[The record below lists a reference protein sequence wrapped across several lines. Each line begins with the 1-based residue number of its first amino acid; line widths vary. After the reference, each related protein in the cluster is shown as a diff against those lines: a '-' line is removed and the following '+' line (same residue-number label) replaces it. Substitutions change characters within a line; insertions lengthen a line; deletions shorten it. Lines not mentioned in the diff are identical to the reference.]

1 MTNYLFNPF
10 FDSFFEPSGE
20 HRNEAPNVMD
30 VDIYET
36 ETGYQ
41 LEADLPGFDKKDVS
55 IEFEKGYLTISAA
68 KQKAPHEGVKQVYNE
83 RRYGKLRRRFYFGEI
98 DEEHITAKLEN
109 GVMVVTLPKL
119 VEKKTTKNIQIA

>member
-55 IEFEKGYLTISAA
+55 IEFEKGYLTISAT
-68 KQKAPHEGVKQVYNE
+68 KQKAPHEG
-83 RRYGKLRRRFYFGEI
+83 KLRKHHRKVQCGYKYNRG
-98 DEEHITAKLEN
+98 
-109 GVMVVTLPKL
+109 LPCP
-119 VEKKTTKNIQIA
+119 T

>member
-10 FDSFFEPSGE
+10 FDSFFEPSCE
-20 HRNEAPNVMD
+20 RHNEAPSVMD

-55 IEFEKGYLTISAA
+55 IEFEKGYLTISAT
-68 KQKAPHEGVKQVYNE
+68 KQKAPQEGVKQVYNE